1 MNHLD
6 IVHVLSVLAGNG
18 SSADHSHLEEC
29 TSCRRDLEAWR
40 PRLSDLRDLETTAV
54 EASELHNL
62 RVLFR
67 QLGPASN
74 VRSWVARLIRGP
86 ELVAESVRGGLE
98 SSLGAYQAGPY
109 EIVVQ
114 IRPSAVEGRFD
125 VHGQVARE
133 DGRAPENA
141 RVVLTSL
148 DGHVDRAELDRFGEF
163 QLAAVPAGSVRMVWF
178 AGKSRIDLEELAVGG
193 PNEDADR

>member
-1 MNHLD
+1 MSHLD
-6 IVHVLSVLAGNG
+6 IIHVLSVLNGNG

-29 TSCRRDLEAWR
+29 ASCRRDLDSWR
-40 PRLSDLRDLETTAV
+40 PRLSDLRDLETNAV

-67 QLGPASN
+67 QLGPASI

-86 ELVAESVRGGLE
+86 KLAVESVRGGLE
-98 SSLGAYQAGPY
+98 ASLGAYQAGPY

-114 IRPSAVEGRFD
+114 IRPSSFEGRFD
-125 VHGQVARE
+125 VHGQVMRE
-133 DGRAPENA
+133 DGMVPESTH
-141 RVVLTSL
+141 VVLTSL

-163 QLAAVPAGSVRMVWF
+163 QLAAVPAGPIRMVWF
-178 AGKSRIDLEELAVGG
+178 AGDSRIDLEELAVGG